1 MVMYIK
7 KLTRIYIYIVASVTK
22 SMINYTK
29 GICKD
34 YEKKET

>member
-1 MVMYIK
+1 MVIYK
-7 KLTRIYIYIVASVTK
+7 KTDPNIYIVASVTK